1 MLDQPAVQIERYES
15 IGRDNTKEYMD
26 SIHKWKIHS
35 SSSSSFSKSFDAIT
49 DRYKEDNELR
59 TIKIEEF
66 LIQEAKTAGVVRTF
80 TSKI

>member
-1 MLDQPAVQIERYES
+1 MLDQPAVQIERYEW

-35 SSSSSFSKSFDAIT
+35 NSSSFAKSFDAIT

-66 LIQEAKTAGVVRTF
+66 LIQEAQKAGVIRTF
-80 TSKI
+80 ASKI

>member
-1 MLDQPAVQIERYES
+1 MLDQPAVQIERYEW

-35 SSSSSFSKSFDAIT
+35 NSSSFSKSFDAIT

-66 LIQEAKTAGVVRTF
+66 LIQEAQKAGVIRTF
-80 TSKI
+80 ATKM